1 MTARGCSSER
11 RSARAGEEPRG
22 VRLPEA
28 SPETERGSQEA
39 SGSFF
44 SVRRTGNRPPVARES
59 HGPSKSSFRRL
70 HFGLHDPREAYGS
83 PEQVREPRLGA
94 RAARWTLLTGQPI
107 LNVVTPSMPTHDE
120 IGAAVQRVLSA
131 DAGLAGPVTSSPDA
145 RREIHAVYLFG
156 SFGRGEAGPHSDV
169 DLGLLYRTPPATTL
183 LGQPFELEADLAELL
198 GRSVQCV
205 VMNAAPPDLLHRIL
219 RDGVLLLDRDPSRR
233 IRFEVNAR
241 NQYFDVK
248 RMLDQY
254 RNAGRVA

>member
-1 MTARGCSSER
+1 M
-11 RSARAGEEPRG
+11 
-22 VRLPEA
+22 L
-28 SPETERGSQEA
+28 
-39 SGSFF
+39 
-44 SVRRTGNRPPVARES
+44 
-59 HGPSKSSFRRL
+59 
-70 HFGLHDPREAYGS
+70 D
-83 PEQVREPRLGA
+83 
-94 RAARWTLLTGQPI
+94 
-107 LNVVTPSMPTHDE
+107 VVTASMPTPDE
-120 IGAAVQRVLSA
+120 IGSAVQRVLSA
-131 DAGLAGPVTSSPDA
+131 DAALDAAVPSFLDA

-169 DLGLLYRTPPATTL
+169 DLGLLYRTPPPRTL
-183 LGQPFELEADLAELL
+183 RGQPFELEAELAELL

-219 RDGVLLLDRDPSRR
+219 RDGVLLLDGEPARR